1 VTPSLVVTGIIAGYL
16 LLTLAVGLRAGRHAS
31 ESVTGYVAGDRRFG
45 LLVMY
50 FVTGA
55 TVFSA
60 FAFLGGPGW
69 AYSRGAAAFYIL
81 SYGVLGIA
89 PWYFLGPRAARLGRR
104 LGFVTQAQLLVGRF
118 PSRALSALVA
128 LLSVLAFIPYI
139 TLQMRGAG
147 IVIEAVT
154 GGLVPLWVGAG
165 VAYGIVLVYVLVS
178 GVAAVGW
185 TNTLQGIFM
194 LTIAWTLGLYLPWAL
209 YGGIGPMFDEILA
222 ARPEL
227 LEVPGLTAGG
237 EPWSWGAYSSA
248 ILVSAIGLTMWPH
261 LFMKAFTARDD
272 RILRRTVVLFPT
284 FQLFLIP
291 VFLIGFAGV
300 LFVEDLAQPD
310 FILPHL
316 ILTVDL
322 PILVVG
328 LFCAGALSAS
338 MSTGDALLHATAAV
352 AVEDGVRPFVAM
364 GEAAQR
370 LLMRMLVVVAGGIA
384 YVFALD
390 DDQSLVV
397 LLLSS
402 YGIIAQLAP
411 PIVAAMYWRR
421 ATTGGVLAGML
432 AGSAVTLVFFLSPE
446 LRPWEVHEGILGLAV
461 HLPVLVGVSFL
472 TSPQD
477 GDHTELF
484 TDPALPERR
493 RDPAPAGMGPE
504 RSTEPAGA
512 ARLLGGTHSEPPQDG
527 GREGAP

>member
-1 VTPSLVVTGIIAGYL
+1 VTAVVTTIIAAYL
-16 LLTLAVGLRAGRHAS
+16 ALTLAVGLRAGRGTSA
-31 ESVTGYVAGDRRFG
+31 SVTGYVAGDRRFG

-81 SYGVLGIA
+81 SYGVLGMA

-118 PSRALSALVA
+118 PSRFLSALVA

-154 GGLVPLWVGAG
+154 DGMVPLWAGAA

-178 GVAAVGW
+178 GVSAVGW

-194 LTIAWTLGLYLPWAL
+194 LAIAWALGLYLPWAL
-209 YGGIGPMFDEILA
+209 YGGIGPMFREILA
-222 ARPEL
+222 ERPEL
-227 LEVPGLTAGG
+227 LQVPGLTGGG
-237 EPWSWGAYSSA
+237 EPWGWGAYSSA
-248 ILVSAIGLTMWPH
+248 ILVSAIGLCMWPH

-272 RILRRTVVLFPT
+272 RTLRRTVVLFPT

-291 VFLIGFAGV
+291 VFIIGFAGV
-300 LFVEDLAQPD
+300 LFVDDLARPD

-316 ILTVDL
+316 ILNVDL
-322 PILVVG
+322 PVLVVG

-338 MSTGDALLHATAAV
+338 MSTGDALLHATASV
-352 AVEDGVRPFVAM
+352 AVEDGIRPFAGM
-364 GEAAQR
+364 AESTQR
-370 LLMRMLVVVAGGIA
+370 ALMRMLVVVTGGVA
-384 YVFALD
+384 YYFALNEA
-390 DDQSLVV
+390 QSLVV

-402 YGIIAQLAP
+402 YGVIAQLAP
-411 PIVAAMYWRR
+411 PIVAALYWRR
-421 ATTGGVLAGML
+421 ATTAGAVAGL
-432 AGSAVTLVFFLSPE
+432 VAGSAITLFFFLNPA
-446 LRPWEVHEGILGLAV
+446 LAPAGVHEGILGLLV
-461 HLPVLVGVSFL
+461 HVPVLVGVSL
-472 TSPQD
+472 ATAPQGADHVAVYTS
-477 GDHTELF
+477 
-484 TDPALPERR
+484 ARSV
-493 RDPAPAGMGPE
+493 APTPGPDAGSARVP
-504 RSTEPAGA
+504 SGA
-512 ARLLGGTHSEPPQDG
+512 
-527 GREGAP
+527 